1 MKFQIIPIDMADS
14 LHSLSPSEML
24 AQTVD
29 NESVAFKFFDE
40 KVGKFGPSAV
50 YCFVEGYDA
59 PYYSTRVE
67 ITDSQSRR
75 AEFIN
80 CGGKKGVVD
89 TCGYIAGKPAY
100 KKFVTLYF
108 VDKDYDDNSALSDK
122 IFVTDGYSVENYY
135 ASDRCVRSAIKG
147 LAAIPVDR
155 EGELD
160 KVMQWYNQWKSE
172 FLDATKLFCAWY
184 ANTKNRP
191 DRKLEKDNYKKSF
204 PKEYA
209 SLSSAGIQVYPYSI
223 SQLNTDYGLI
233 NPVTQQEVDKI
244 LPYIVSLNDIRGKYV
259 FQLVEEFLDA
269 VRYNSQR
276 NKKYL
281 TKPFDFTKNRNA
293 LLTNLSGSAD
303 TSAKLKAYLHDNL

>member
-1 MKFQIIPIDMADS
+1 M
-14 LHSLSPSEML
+14 
-24 AQTVD
+24 
-29 NESVAFKFFDE
+29 
-40 KVGKFGPSAV
+40 
-50 YCFVEGYDA
+50 EGYDA

-155 EGELD
+155 YFLSGRSIISRFSAVESFLEGRC
-160 KVMQWYNQWKSE
+160 MYI
-172 FLDATKLFCAWY
+172 
-184 ANTKNRP
+184 
-191 DRKLEKDNYKKSF
+191 
-204 PKEYA
+204 
-209 SLSSAGIQVYPYSI
+209 LSS
-223 SQLNTDYGLI
+223 
-233 NPVTQQEVDKI
+233 
-244 LPYIVSLNDIRGKYV
+244 
-259 FQLVEEFLDA
+259 F
-269 VRYNSQR
+269 
-276 NKKYL
+276 
-281 TKPFDFTKNRNA
+281 
-293 LLTNLSGSAD
+293 
-303 TSAKLKAYLHDNL
+303 